1 MTFNISIS
9 KVTVNSKNV
18 IDYSLNCSR
27 SHRSSNVDIDIT
39 ITGTNDAPVVSGPVT
54 DTTNDQAAPLT
65 VDLLANAS
73 DVDAGGT
80 LGDDLDVASVS
91 ITGLVDGSTAWA
103 ETIDYTVDP
112 ETGELVID
120 PTQFNS
126 LDETQTLV
134 LTVNYNVVDEAGAVT
149 PATATVTVN
158 GTNDAPYVVGTTGLE
173 DSVTEIEDGE
183 KVTFTAEVDVRP
195 EFELP
200 DYKAITVEVDAAE
213 ANDADIDEHI
223 DNLRTRF
230 ASLKDVDRACADGD
244 VLLVDIAGSTDSG
257 DDVDDLS
264 GNAMSYEMGT
274 DGMLPGFDD
283 AVRGASA
290 GETRTFPFTPS
301 NGDWAGVP
309 LTVTATVTA
318 VRERELPALDE
329 EFVTMA
335 SEFDTVDELR
345 EDARTRVGRLKRME
359 QGQQAR
365 EKVNEALMAS
375 VDIPVPEGVIAA
387 EVDVHFE
394 DGHEASDEQR
404 AEIEQQSREALKR
417 QFILDR
423 IAEVEE
429 VSVGESELS
438 NWLMQQAPRYGMAP
452 DALAQA
458 LVESGQVSMALSD
471 IRRSK
476 ALALVLEN
484 ATVTDSNGDAVDLQ
498 ALESELNEAM
508 QAAQMAQLQAQM
520 AAAESGQ

>member
-1 MTFNISIS
+1 MKTDLESLSPTRVKLTVELLFDELQPSFDKAYASIAKQVS
-9 KVTVNSKNV
+9 VPGFRKGKVPARV
-18 IDYSLNCSR
+18 IEQRFGRGAVLEEA
-27 SHRSSNVDIDIT
+27 I
-39 ITGTNDAPVVSGPVT
+39 NDAVPKAYEDALREKEIVPVGRPE
-54 DTTNDQAAPLT
+54 
-65 VDLLANAS
+65 VD
-73 DVDAGGT
+73 
-80 LGDDLDVASVS
+80 
-91 ITGLVDGSTAWA
+91 
-103 ETIDYTVDP
+103 
-112 ETGELVID
+112 
-120 PTQFNS
+120 
-126 LDETQTLV
+126 
-134 LTVNYNVVDEAGAVT
+134 
-149 PATATVTVN
+149 
-158 GTNDAPYVVGTTGLE
+158 
-173 DSVTEIEDGE
+173 VTEIEDGE

-345 EDARTRVGRLKRME
+345 EDARTRVGRLKRIE

-387 EVDVHFE
+387 EVDAHFE

-404 AEIEQQSREALKR
+404 AEIEQQSREALKS

-484 ATVTDSNGDAVDLQ
+484 ATVTDSNGDSVDLQ